1 MAFFGIKPAAKTQ
14 QERSVKEILEEQ
26 QFEEIKS
33 TTIGEKV
40 RQVATQCSLIRKA
53 ATGKFEIMSPEERNT
68 VLQFSKI
75 DISRIELETGEKLH
89 DYLNTAAIALNLL
102 LEFGFKPREDIVHY
116 WQFIENGFM
125 DSQLKVQF
133 IKEYF

>member
-1 MAFFGIKPAAKTQ
+1 
-14 QERSVKEILEEQ
+14 
-26 QFEEIKS
+26 
-33 TTIGEKV
+33 
-40 RQVATQCSLIRKA
+40 
-53 ATGKFEIMSPEERNT
+53 MSPEERNT

-75 DISRIELETGEKLH
+75 DISKIELETGEKLH

-125 DSQLKVQF
+125 DSQLKV
-133 IKEYF
+133 

>member
-1 MAFFGIKPAAKTQ
+1 
-14 QERSVKEILEEQ
+14 
-26 QFEEIKS
+26 
-33 TTIGEKV
+33 
-40 RQVATQCSLIRKA
+40 
-53 ATGKFEIMSPEERNT
+53 MSPEERNT

-116 WQFIENGFM
+116 WQFIENGFI
-125 DSQLKVQF
+125 DSQLKV
-133 IKEYF
+133 

>member
-1 MAFFGIKPAAKTQ
+1 
-14 QERSVKEILEEQ
+14 
-26 QFEEIKS
+26 
-33 TTIGEKV
+33 
-40 RQVATQCSLIRKA
+40 VATQCSLIRKA

-102 LEFGFKPREDIVHY
+102 LEFGFKPREDIMHY
-116 WQFIENGFM
+116 WQFIENGFI
-125 DSQLKVQF
+125 DSQLKV
-133 IKEYF
+133 

>member
-1 MAFFGIKPAAKTQ
+1 
-14 QERSVKEILEEQ
+14 
-26 QFEEIKS
+26 
-33 TTIGEKV
+33 
-40 RQVATQCSLIRKA
+40 
-53 ATGKFEIMSPEERNT
+53 MSPEERNI

-116 WQFIENGFM
+116 WQFIENGFI
-125 DSQLKVQF
+125 DSQLKV
-133 IKEYF
+133 